1 MSAPFTPR
9 PRPQAPDG
17 APHAVS
23 LAALETATV
32 ASGIRVADAVVK
44 MAPVALL
51 YAQPVSPGKFVVV
64 FAGTVGDVAAAAPKG
79 LEAAGAALTD
89 SLVLAQ
95 CHGDVHRVLA
105 GLAAGPA
112 GDALGVIETDG
123 VPSTLLA
130 ADRAAKTA
138 PVRLRTIRL
147 ADGLGGRGFILF
159 DGTLSD
165 VNAAVAAARSAVGAH
180 LVDSLVVPRL
190 AEPVRDR
197 LY

>member
-9 PRPQAPDG
+9 VRPQAVDVANP
-17 APHAVS
+17 PVS
-23 LAALETATV
+23 LAAIETATV
-32 ASGIRVADAVVK
+32 ASGIRVGDAVVK
-44 MAPVALL
+44 MAPVTLFH
-51 YAQPVSPGKFVVV
+51 AQPVSPGKFVVV
-64 FAGTVGDVAAAAPKG
+64 FGGTVGDVAAAAPRG
-79 LEAAGAALTD
+79 IEAAGAALTD
-89 SLVLAQ
+89 SLVLPQ

-105 GLAAGPA
+105 GQSAGPA

-147 ADGLGGRGFILF
+147 ADGLGGRGFVMF

-165 VNAAVAAARSAVGAH
+165 VNAAVAAARAAVGSH
-180 LVDSLVVPRL
+180 LVDSVVVPRL
-190 AEPVRDR
+190 AEPLRDR

>member
-9 PRPQAPDG
+9 PRPQASELANPPV
-17 APHAVS
+17 A
-23 LAALETATV
+23 LAAIETATV
-32 ASGIRVADAVVK
+32 SSGIRVGDAVVK
-44 MAPVALL
+44 MAPVILFH
-51 YAQPVSPGKFVVV
+51 AQPVSPGKFVVV
-64 FAGTVGDVAAAAPKG
+64 FGGTVGDVAAAAPKG
-79 LEAAGAALTD
+79 IEAAGSALTD

-95 CHGDVHRVLA
+95 CHGDVHRALA
-105 GLAAGPA
+105 GQAAGPA

-130 ADRAAKTA
+130 AKTA

-147 ADGLGGRGFILF
+147 ADGLGGRGFVLF

-165 VNAAVAAARSAVGAH
+165 VNAALAAARAAVGSH
-180 LVDSLVVPRL
+180 LVDSVVVPRL
-190 AEPVRDR
+190 AEPLRDR

>member
-1 MSAPFTPR
+1 MNAPFTPR
-9 PRPQAPDG
+9 PRPQASDVATP
-17 APHAVS
+17 PVS
-23 LAALETATV
+23 LAAIETSTV
-32 ASGIRVADAVVK
+32 ASGIKVGDAVVK
-44 MAPVALL
+44 MAPVLL
-51 YAQPVSPGKFVVV
+51 LHAQPVSPGKFVVV
-64 FAGTVGDVAAAAPKG
+64 FGGTVGDVAAAAPRG
-79 LEAAGAALTD
+79 IEAAGAALTD

-105 GLAAGPA
+105 GQAAGPA

-130 ADRAAKTA
+130 ADRAAKSA

-147 ADGLGGRGFILF
+147 ADGLGGHGFVMF

-165 VNAAVAAARSAVGAH
+165 VMAALEAARAAVGAH
-180 LVDSLVVPRL
+180 LVDSVVVPRL
-190 AEPVRDR
+190 AEPLRDR

>member
-1 MSAPFTPR
+1 M
-9 PRPQAPDG
+9 
-17 APHAVS
+17 S
-23 LAALETATV
+23 LAALETSTV

-51 YAQPVSPGKFVVV
+51 YAAAGVAGQVRRRLRRHASATSPPPRRRGI
-64 FAGTVGDVAAAAPKG
+64 
-79 LEAAGAALTD
+79 EAAGAALTD

-147 ADGLGGRGFILF
+147 ADGLGGRGFVLF

-165 VNAAVAAARSAVGAH
+165 VNAAVDRRPRPPSARTSSIPV
-180 LVDSLVVPRL
+180 VVPRL

>member
-1 MSAPFTPR
+1 MSAPRAPR
-9 PRPQAPDG
+9 PRPLASELASP
-17 APHAVS
+17 PVS
-23 LAALETATV
+23 LAAIETATV
-32 ASGIRVADAVVK
+32 SSGIRVGDAVVK
-44 MAPVALL
+44 MAPVTLFH
-51 YAQPVSPGKFVVV
+51 AQPISPGKFVVV
-64 FAGTVGDVAAAAPKG
+64 FGGTVGDVAAAVPKG
-79 LEAAGAALTD
+79 IEAAGTALTD

-105 GLAAGPA
+105 GQAAGPA

-147 ADGLGGRGFILF
+147 ADGLGGRGFVLF

-165 VNAAVAAARSAVGAH
+165 VNAALAAARAAVGSH
-180 LVDSLVVPRL
+180 LVDSVVVPRL
-190 AEPVRDR
+190 AEPLRDR